1 MNNMLW
7 LIRRE
12 IWENRS
18 LWIAPLVVAG
28 VILIIAAFGG
38 IHVGD
43 GDDFSFGSRSDNG
56 ATLSEQDRQNIRGAL
71 ATAPLDK
78 KQIIY
83 AITLSTF
90 TVIQLFSMAIV
101 VFFYLLDSL
110 LAERK
115 DRSILFWKSLPVSD
129 TEVVLSKLLT
139 AAVVTPV
146 FVLIVSSVTAGVC
159 SPACGR
165 CASAAPFS
173 ATRSWPGMA
182 AIWLKLQASFLLFL
196 LSGILW
202 YLPLLTYLMVVSV
215 WARRNAFLWAVLP
228 PVSIL
233 AIEGMILQSNHFGD
247 FLGRRFIGMFEIM
260 EQGVRGVMGERGEG
274 FVTVREVFDAVTAV
288 FTHVETW
295 AGVLAA
301 AAMIFAAIRIRR
313 YRDDS

>member
-1 MNNMLW
+1 MIW

-12 IWENRS
+12 VWENRS

-28 VILIIAAFGG
+28 IILVIAAFGG
-38 IHVGD
+38 VHVGNGND
-43 GDDFSFGSRSDNG
+43 VSLGWNSGSGAHMSD
-56 ATLSEQDRQNIRGAL
+56 QDRESIRSAM
-71 ATAPLDK
+71 ASAPLSK

-90 TVIQLFSMAIV
+90 TAVQLFTMIIV
-101 VFFYLLDSL
+101 LFFYLLDSL

-129 TEVVLSKLLT
+129 SEVVLSKLLT

-146 FVLIVSSVTAGVC
+146 FVLLVSSALQVLFAGVW
-159 SPACGR
+159 SMR
-165 CASAAPFS
+165 FS
-173 ATRSWPGMA
+173 GSVLGDALMA
-182 AIWLKLQASFLLFL
+182 WDGSTWLKIQASFLLL
-196 LSGILW
+196 LASAILW
-202 YLPLLTYLMVVSV
+202 YLPILTYLMVVSV

-233 AIEGMILQSNHFGD
+233 AIEGLILQSHNFGN
-247 FLGRRFIGMFEIM
+247 FLGRRFIGMFQILQASSGKMFGDEN
-260 EQGVRGVMGERGEG
+260 EG
-274 FVTVREVFDAVTAV
+274 IVTVGEVLKSVTAV
-288 FTHVETW
+288 FTHYETW

-313 YRDDS
+313 YRDDN

>member
-1 MNNMLW
+1 MNNMIW

-12 IWENRS
+12 VWENRS

-28 VILIIAAFGG
+28 VILIISAFGG
-38 IHVGD
+38 IHVGNGND
-43 GDDFSFGSRSDNG
+43 VSLGWDSDVG
-56 ATLSEQDRQNIRGAL
+56 AHMSAEDRENIRNAM
-71 ATAPLDK
+71 ATAPLSK

-90 TVIQLFSMAIV
+90 TAILTFTMIIV
-101 VFFYLLDSL
+101 LFFYLLDSL

-129 TEVVLSKLLT
+129 TAVVLSKLFT

-146 FVLIVSSVTAGVC
+146 FVLLVSSALQVLFAGVW
-159 SPACGR
+159 SMR
-165 CASAAPFS
+165 FS
-173 ATRSWPGMA
+173 GSVLGDALMA
-182 AIWLKLQASFLLFL
+182 WDGSTWLKIQASFLLL
-196 LSGILW
+196 LASAILW
-202 YLPLLTYLMVVSV
+202 YLPILTYLMVVSV

-233 AIEGMILQSNHFGD
+233 AIEGLILQSHNFGN
-247 FLGRRFIGMFEIM
+247 FLGRRFIGMFQILQASSGKMFGDEN
-260 EQGVRGVMGERGEG
+260 EG
-274 FVTVREVFDAVTAV
+274 IVTVGEVLNSVTAV
-288 FTHVETW
+288 FTHYETW

-313 YRDDS
+313 YRDDN

>member
-1 MNNMLW
+1 MNNMIW

-43 GDDFSFGSRSDNG
+43 GDNFSFGSRSGGVEMSDH
-56 ATLSEQDRQNIRGAL
+56 DRANIRSAL

-90 TVIQLFSMAIV
+90 TAILMFTMAIV
-101 VFFYLLDSL
+101 LFFYLLDSL

-146 FVLIVSSVTAGVC
+146 FVLIVSSLLQVLFAGVW
-159 SPACGR
+159 SLRFGGTFLGDALIAWDGE
-165 CASAAPFS
+165 
-173 ATRSWPGMA
+173 T
-182 AIWLKLQASFLLFL
+182 WLKIQASFLLFL
-196 LSGILW
+196 VSAIFW
-202 YLPLLTYLMVVSV
+202 YLPLLTYLMLVSV

-233 AIEGMILQSNHFGD
+233 AIEGLIRQSTNFGE
-247 FLGRRFIGMFEIM
+247 FLARRFIGMFQIM
-260 EQGVRGVMGERGEG
+260 QEGADRIIGDRDEG
-274 FVTVREVFDAVTAV
+274 FVTVGEVFEAVTAV
-288 FTHVETW
+288 FRHYETW

>member
-1 MNNMLW
+1 VNNMIW

-12 IWENRS
+12 VWENRS

-28 VILIIAAFGG
+28 IILVIAAFGG
-38 IHVGD
+38 VHVGNGND
-43 GDDFSFGSRSDNG
+43 VSLGWNSGSGAHMSD
-56 ATLSEQDRQNIRGAL
+56 QDRESIRSAM
-71 ATAPLDK
+71 ATAPLSK

-90 TVIQLFSMAIV
+90 TAVQLFSMIIV
-101 VFFYLLDSL
+101 LFFYLLDSL

-129 TEVVLSKLLT
+129 TQVVLSKLLT

-146 FVLIVSSVTAGVC
+146 FVLLVSSALQVLFAGVW
-159 SPACGR
+159 SMR
-165 CASAAPFS
+165 FS
-173 ATRSWPGMA
+173 GTFLGDALMA
-182 AIWLKLQASFLLFL
+182 WDGPVWLKIQASFLLL
-196 LSGILW
+196 LASGILW
-202 YLPLLTYLMVVSV
+202 YLPILTYLMVVSV

-233 AIEGMILQSNHFGD
+233 AIEGLILQSHNFGN
-247 FLGRRFIGMFEIM
+247 FLGRRFIGMFQILQASSGKMFGDEN
-260 EQGVRGVMGERGEG
+260 EG
-274 FVTVREVFDAVTAV
+274 IVTVGEVLKSVTAV
-288 FTHVETW
+288 FTHYETW

-313 YRDDS
+313 YRDDN

>member
-1 MNNMLW
+1 VNNMIW

-12 IWENRS
+12 VWENRS

-28 VILIIAAFGG
+28 IILVIAAFGG
-38 IHVGD
+38 VHVGNGND
-43 GDDFSFGSRSDNG
+43 VSLGWNSGSGAHMSD
-56 ATLSEQDRQNIRGAL
+56 QDRESIRSAM
-71 ATAPLDK
+71 ATAPLSK

-90 TVIQLFSMAIV
+90 TAVQLFTMIIV
-101 VFFYLLDSL
+101 LFFYLLDSL

-129 TEVVLSKLLT
+129 SEVVLSKLLT

-146 FVLIVSSVTAGVC
+146 FVLLVSSALQVLFAGVW
-159 SPACGR
+159 SMR
-165 CASAAPFS
+165 FS
-173 ATRSWPGMA
+173 GSVLGDALMA
-182 AIWLKLQASFLLFL
+182 WDGPTWLKIQASFLLL
-196 LSGILW
+196 LASAILW
-202 YLPLLTYLMVVSV
+202 YLPILTYLMVVSV

-233 AIEGMILQSNHFGD
+233 AIEGLILQSHNFGN
-247 FLGRRFIGMFEIM
+247 FLGRRFIGMFQILQASSGKMFGDEN
-260 EQGVRGVMGERGEG
+260 EG
-274 FVTVREVFDAVTAV
+274 IVTVGEVLKSVTAV
-288 FTHVETW
+288 FTHYETW

-313 YRDDS
+313 YRDDN